1 MTTQLITTQYVK
13 ISLKLDKGTAYY
25 RMHIHAGDTICTE
38 LCSNIFK
45 LLTKIKVATFSQR
58 DPRKGIECVYSR

>member
-38 LCSNIFK
+38 MYSNDFQVVNK
-45 LLTKIKVATFSQR
+45 
-58 DPRKGIECVYSR
+58 DKGSYF